1 MSEHLRPFT
10 PYELADQAIGL
21 FLEYRDV
28 HGYAEDDARRAAA
41 LEVAEG
47 AAVTDADLGG
57 DSGGRG

>member
-1 MSEHLRPFT
+1 VTGPPFT
-10 PYELADQAIGL
+10 PFQLADEAIGL

-28 HGYAEDDARRAAA
+28 HGYTEEDARRAAA

-57 DSGGRG
+57 GGQ